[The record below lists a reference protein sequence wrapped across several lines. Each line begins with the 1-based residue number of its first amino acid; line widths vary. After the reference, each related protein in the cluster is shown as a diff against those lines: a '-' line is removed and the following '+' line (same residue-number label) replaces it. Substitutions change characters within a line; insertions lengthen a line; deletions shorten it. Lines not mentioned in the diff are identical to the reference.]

1 MSELIGFD
9 RPLRRDW
16 LDFLAATIASGVDG
30 QEALVATRDLVAQ
43 SVSNPG
49 NVHGSGGKTMTILR
63 RIWVSVPPDRA
74 PLRDRAAAAV
84 ASGGPDDR
92 LAIQWAMCEL
102 AYPFYLD
109 TASTVGRALH
119 VQETVTL
126 ELARG
131 RLAERWGARGSLPQA
146 IQRLLKMWEKW
157 GVLRPGP
164 TRGEYAASATVP
176 VLPPTAAIVAEARV
190 RASAAGVLDVESLQ
204 RAADLFPFA
213 LPDIREA
220 VRGAPGLSIVR
231 QGGQGWVIRA
241 G

>member
-16 LDFLAATIASGVDG
+16 LDFLAATIGSGVDG
-30 QEALVATRDLVAQ
+30 QEALLATRELVAQ

-63 RIWVSVPPDRA
+63 RIWVTVPVERA

-84 ASGGPDDR
+84 AAGRPDDR
-92 LAIQWAMCEL
+92 LAIQWALCEL

-126 ELARG
+126 EMVRG
-131 RLAERWGARGSLPQA
+131 RLAERWGSRGSLPQA
-146 IQRLLKMWEKW
+146 IQRILKMWEKW
-157 GVLRPGP
+157 GVLCPGP
-164 TRGEYAASATVP
+164 NRGEYGAPRVSRVQ
-176 VLPPTAAIVAEARV
+176 PPAAAIVAEARV
-190 RASAAGVLDVESLQ
+190 RATVAGSLDVDSLQ
-204 RAADLFPFA
+204 RAADLFPFE
-213 LPDIREA
+213 LPDVRDA
-220 VRGAPGLSIVR
+220 VRGNPGLMLVR

-241 G
+241 T